1 MFFHMIKLKSLLNEE
16 KLAFTLYKLGK
27 IKFSTIKLDDYSF
40 NIDMFSDTNDKL
52 GYITLTSNFDELGDK
67 PPKIGYLYVDF
78 ISVEQKEEGFGLLLY
93 QAALQYCLKNRFKG
107 IVSGKDHRIGRAEK
121 IWNGIA
127 TGEDEYYT
135 YSDISALKKII
146 I

>member
-52 GYITLTSNFDELGDK
+52 GYF
-67 PPKIGYLYVDF
+67 
-78 ISVEQKEEGFGLLLY
+78 
-93 QAALQYCLKNRFKG
+93 
-107 IVSGKDHRIGRAEK
+107 
-121 IWNGIA
+121 
-127 TGEDEYYT
+127 
-135 YSDISALKKII
+135 
-146 I
+146 